1 MHSNAA
7 PSQPNNEFVFILL
20 HRPRSLCKSTLNT
33 ERWGLH
39 CSVGKKRQGWRAS
52 PHYELPS
59 KQCACDEAREM
70 LMSGCKWLWDSSN
83 APYFDHRQMSLFPFQ
98 VKQGDSVDKT

>member
-1 MHSNAA
+1 
-7 PSQPNNEFVFILL
+7 
-20 HRPRSLCKSTLNT
+20 
-33 ERWGLH
+33 
-39 CSVGKKRQGWRAS
+39 
-52 PHYELPS
+52 
-59 KQCACDEAREM
+59 M